1 MQTSITGET
10 EHPGKRVVDN
20 FQQKFSE
27 GKASECAQDITLHIL
42 DVTLYASDLQ
52 KHAKKL
58 ETELQ
63 NEKEKNVELNQK
75 LCKDTFLGEHG
86 IYHKRKFNE
95 DVSAAIKDALGNGKP
110 KDTSLV
116 LFDIDNFKHYNDTHG
131 HDAGDVILLETAKII
146 EKSIRE
152 NDKAY
157 RIGGEELAI
166 LAHVSQKEAFEMA
179 ENIRKQMEGHNWH
192 EGRVTISGGVD
203 TYPYSAREQIELY
216 QKGKA
221 YFEKFFHQNPK
232 YDNIRKT
239 LSESAMKYQWV
250 LDKIFSKTEKK
261 YERFCGKIVKE
272 LETDLYREHNYT
284 DFQAT
289 FIPKRF
295 IKRTDEALYVSKK
308 TGRNKTTIYR
318 DIPTV

>member
-1 MQTSITGET
+1 MQISPTGET
-10 EHPGKRVVDN
+10 EHPGKRIIDD
-20 FQQKFSE
+20 FAQKFSE
-27 GKASECAQDITLHIL
+27 GKGSECAKEIDEHIL
-42 DVTLYASDLQ
+42 EVTLYACDLQ
-52 KHAKKL
+52 TRNKKL

-63 NEKEKNVELNQK
+63 HEKETNVELSQK
-75 LCKDTFLGEHG
+75 LCKDTFLGVHG
-86 IYHKRKFNE
+86 LYHKRKFND

-116 LFDIDNFKHYNDTHG
+116 FFDIDNFKHYNDTHG

-152 NDKAY
+152 NDRAY
-157 RIGGEELAI
+157 RVGGEELAI
-166 LAHVSQKEAFEMA
+166 LVHASQKEAFEMA

-221 YFEKFFHQNPK
+221 YFEKFFNQNPK
-232 YDNIRKT
+232 YENIRKL

-250 LDKIFSKTEKK
+250 LDKIFGKTEKK

-318 DIPTV
+318 DIPAV